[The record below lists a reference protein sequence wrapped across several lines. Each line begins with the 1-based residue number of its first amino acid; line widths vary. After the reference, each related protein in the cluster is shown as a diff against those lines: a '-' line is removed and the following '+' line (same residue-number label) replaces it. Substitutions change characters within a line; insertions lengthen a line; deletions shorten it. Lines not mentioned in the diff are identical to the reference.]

1 MNEVEMKT
9 SEPNPQPAW
18 SERPALLVL
27 VGDIT
32 PEPGSILASIV
43 RHTFEDR
50 HKVPV
55 HTRGHVQD
63 LVVAASR
70 RPYDLFVLS
79 LGNIAQRGIDLEPAA
94 CIDRAAELVPYLKL
108 TYRKPIVAVAGRY
121 TSAALHWLEQA
132 GADVILPM
140 PFTLEQFADLIGVCL
155 DSQSATPLPPPTP
168 PSEGRAPACPP

>member
-1 MNEVEMKT
+1 MQT
-9 SEPNPQPAW
+9 PEPHPQPDW
-18 SERPALLVL
+18 SERPTLLVL

-32 PEPGSILASIV
+32 PEPGNILASIV

-50 HKVPV
+50 LKVTV

-63 LVVAASR
+63 LIVAASR

-108 TYRKPIVAVAGRY
+108 TYHKPIVAVAGRY

-132 GADVILPM
+132 GVDVILPM
-140 PFTLEQFADLIGVCL
+140 PFTLEQFADLVGACL
-155 DSQSATPLPPPTP
+155 DSQPAPAPPPPAP
-168 PSEGRAPACPP
+168 PSEGRSPTCPP